1 MSYTAFQALVRRDLR
16 LFFQD
21 RRAVTMSFVAPIV
34 IGSFFGYIFG
44 SATQD
49 RPPSKIEVA
58 VVDQDNSEVSRKLT
72 AALAADAALEV
83 KSRPLEAARESVRGG
98 KTTVAAVLPPGF
110 AERAGKAFFRGN
122 DKPEI
127 QLLYDPSHSTEMQVV
142 RGVLTQHVMEVVS
155 RETMSGPSSQR
166 LLDDALRDVDKAP
179 GLKPADQAALRRML
193 QGVGEWNQRQNANP
207 QAQASSGLSM
217 PYTVSQEA
225 VTARQGVQYNS
236 MAHSFAGMCVQFI
249 LFMGIDAGMV
259 VLQQRRSGLW
269 KRLQAAPLSR
279 YVIIGSRAASAAIVA
294 MVIMLTVFSFARVV
308 FGVRIEGSFPGFLGV
323 CVAFAM
329 MTATFGLLVA
339 VLGKTPE
346 ATRGIA
352 ILVTLILVMLGGS
365 WVPAFIFPQWLQ
377 RVSFAVPT
385 RWAVDGLDAMVWRG
399 SGFDAAVGP
408 IAALLAFAALFGVI
422 AVWRFRWESEG

>member
-34 IGSFFGYIFG
+34 IASFFGYIFG
-44 SATQD
+44 GAANDSA
-49 RPPSKIEVA
+49 PSKIAVA
-58 VVDQDNSEVSRKLT
+58 VVDRDNSEVSRKVI
-72 AALAADAALEV
+72 AALGADAALDV
-83 KSRPLEAARESVRGG
+83 KGRPLEEAREAVRGG
-98 KTTVAAVLPPGF
+98 KTTVAAVIPPGF
-110 AERAGKAFFRGN
+110 AEGAGKAFFRGG

-127 QLLYDPSHSTEMQVV
+127 QLLFDPSHNAELQMV
-142 RGVLTQHVMEVVS
+142 RGVLMQHVMEIVS
-155 RETMSGPSSQR
+155 RETMGGPSSQR
-166 LLDDALRDVDKAP
+166 LLDDALRNVGKSP
-179 GLKPADQAALRRML
+179 GMNAADQAALRRML
-193 QGVGEWNQRQNANP
+193 QGVEAWNQRQRSGAQAPANP
-207 QAQASSGLSM
+207 GFSM

-225 VTARQGVQYNS
+225 VTAHRGVPYNS

-259 VLQQRRSGLW
+259 VLYQRRTGLW

-279 YVIIGSRAASAAIVA
+279 YMMIGSRAASAAIVA
-294 MVIMLTVFSFARVV
+294 MVIMFTVFGFARVV
-308 FGVRIEGSFPGFLGV
+308 FGVRIEGSFAGFLGV

-352 ILVTLILVMLGGS
+352 ILATLVLVMLGGS
-365 WVPAFIFPQWLQ
+365 WVPAFLFPQWLQ
-377 RVSFAVPT
+377 KLSFAVPT

-399 SGFDAAVGP
+399 SGLEAALGP
-408 IAALLAFAALFGVI
+408 IGALLAFAAVFGAI
-422 AVWRFRWESEG
+422 AVWRFRWET

>member
-16 LFFQD
+16 LFFLD
-21 RRAVTMSFVAPIV
+21 KRAVTMSFVAPIA
-34 IGSFFGYIFG
+34 IASFFGYIFG
-44 SATQD
+44 GVTQD
-49 RPPSKIEVA
+49 SPPSKIKVA
-58 VVDQDNSEVSRKLT
+58 IVNQDDNEISRKVV
-72 AALAADAALEV
+72 AALAGDAALDVTPRALAE
-83 KSRPLEAARESVRGG
+83 ARELVRGG
-98 KTTVAAVLPPGF
+98 KITVAAVIPSRF
-110 AERAGKAFFRGN
+110 AERAGKSLFRSG

-127 QLLYDPSHSTEMQVV
+127 QLLYDPSHATEVQVV
-142 RGVLTQHVMEVVS
+142 RGVLMQHVMEIVS
-155 RETMSGPSSQR
+155 RETMGGPGSQR
-166 LLDDALRDVDKAP
+166 LVDDALRDLDKS
-179 GLKPADQAALRRML
+179 GMKPADQAALRRML

-207 QAQASSGLSM
+207 QVQANSGFSM

-225 VTARQGVQYNS
+225 VTARRGVKYNS

-259 VLQQRRSGLW
+259 VLNQRRTGLW

-279 YVIIGSRAASAAIVA
+279 YTMIGSRAASAAIVA
-294 MVIMLTVFSFARVV
+294 MIIMLTVFSFARLV
-308 FGVRIEGSFPGFLGV
+308 FGVRIEGSFAGFIGV
-323 CVAFAM
+323 CLAFAI

-377 RVSFAVPT
+377 NVSFAVPT
-385 RWAVDGLDAMVWRG
+385 RWAVDGMDAMVWRG
-399 SGFDAAVGP
+399 SGFNAAVGP
-408 IAALLAFAALFGVI
+408 IGALLAFAAVFGAI
-422 AVWRFRWESEG
+422 AVWRFRWETEA

>member
-142 RGVLTQHVMEVVS
+142 RGVLTQHVMEVIS
-155 RETMSGPSSQR
+155 REAMGGPSSQR
-166 LLDDALRDVDKAP
+166 LLDDALSDVDKAP
-179 GLKPADQAALRRML
+179 GLKPADQPALRRER
-193 QGVGEWNQRQNANP
+193 QSAGAGEFRVEHAVHGEPGGGHGPPGSAVQQHGALIRRDVRAVHPVHGDRCRNGGAAAAAQRAME
-207 QAQASSGLSM
+207 AAASC
-217 PYTVSQEA
+217 
-225 VTARQGVQYNS
+225 TALALRDYREPGGQRGNCRHGHH
-236 MAHSFAGMCVQFI
+236 ADRVQFR
-249 LFMGIDAGMV
+249 A
-259 VLQQRRSGLW
+259 RS
-269 KRLQAAPLSR
+269 
-279 YVIIGSRAASAAIVA
+279 I
-294 MVIMLTVFSFARVV
+294 
-308 FGVRIEGSFPGFLGV
+308 
-323 CVAFAM
+323 
-329 MTATFGLLVA
+329 
-339 VLGKTPE
+339 
-346 ATRGIA
+346 RG
-352 ILVTLILVMLGGS
+352 
-365 WVPAFIFPQWLQ
+365 Q
-377 RVSFAVPT
+377 
-385 RWAVDGLDAMVWRG
+385 D
-399 SGFDAAVGP
+399 
-408 IAALLAFAALFGVI
+408 
-422 AVWRFRWESEG
+422 